1 MQKTFK
7 KRAYNRP
14 AFTPTVSLKQNEQ
27 PLSSLIFAP
36 IWVVRRGGGTYN
48 KGGIQIYLNHVEV
61 ESRARKGC
69 VQPDL
74 TLN

>member
-1 MQKTFK
+1 MG
-7 KRAYNRP
+7 NRCQ
-14 AFTPTVSLKQNEQ
+14 V
-27 PLSSLIFAP
+27 LIFAP
-36 IWVVRRGGGTYN
+36 IWFSPQFGSCAEVQRWGDIQ
-48 KGGIQIYLNHVEV
+48 KGGIQIYLNHVEVEV